1 MNAENPVDDS
11 QELVDELGTTENE
24 TQEEET
30 EGLEVEEKG
39 NAEPEADD
47 SSKSEEPS
55 NAKVEKQGDIS
66 KGAQKRI
73 DKLTRQ
79 KHESQTRIKNL
90 ESQLEQNKK
99 FLDAPLP
106 ENLDELP
113 QQEQVQHH
121 TNRAVAHNNVANIE
135 AQKQQELAQHKA
147 QVWDNA
153 IEEKKDV
160 YPDFREKMASTGKS
174 FNISKGTMDSL
185 MEFVDESEVKVD
197 LSYYLASNPDIAN
210 SLEGLSPRAMDR
222 KLMRLEDKL
231 EAQINQP
238 KPITKAKAPISKAKS
253 SATSRNLSS
262 NSRDFWKQYS

>member
-1 MNAENPVDDS
+1 MLDENPVSDS
-11 QELVDELGTTENE
+11 EELVDELGTTENE

-30 EGLEVEEKG
+30 EELEVEGKD
-39 NAEPEADD
+39 NAESESNDIDKA
-47 SSKSEEPS
+47 EEPS
-55 NAKVEKQGDIS
+55 AVKVEKQGDIS

-90 ESQLEQNKK
+90 ELQLEQNKK
-99 FLDAPLP
+99 FLDAPTP
-106 ENLDELP
+106 ENLDDLS

-121 TNRAVAHNNVANIE
+121 VSRNMAQNNVANIE
-135 AQKQQELAQHKA
+135 AQKQQEIAQHKT
-147 QVWDNA
+147 QIWDDA

-174 FNISKGTMDSL
+174 FDISQGTMDSL
-185 MEFVDESEVKVD
+185 MDFIDESDVKID
-197 LSYYLASNPDIAN
+197 LSYHLADNPEIAN

-231 EAQINQP
+231 EAQTQP
-238 KPITKAKAPISKAKS
+238 TKPITKAKAPISKAKS
-253 SATSRNLSS
+253 TATAKTLKS